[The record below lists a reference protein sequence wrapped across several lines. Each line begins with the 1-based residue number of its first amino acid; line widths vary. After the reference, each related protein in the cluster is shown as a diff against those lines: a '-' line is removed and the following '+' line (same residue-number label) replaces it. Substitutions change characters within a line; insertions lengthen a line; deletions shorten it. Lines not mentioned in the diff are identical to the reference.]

1 MTSATRDPN
10 PGFATGHTY
19 VVLSSSTLIDK
30 GKEYNL
36 LAPWLGTGLLT
47 STGPKWRFR
56 RKLLTPTF
64 HFTILEDFIPVFHEQ
79 SRVLVSKLERLDR
92 EPWVDVVPLMT
103 SCTLDIICQT
113 AMGVCINAQGDDN
126 DDYVKAVHEIGN
138 AFMYRVL
145 RPWLYPDIIF
155 NCTAYG
161 RRFRNHLQKLQG
173 FTRKVI
179 KDKKADMIASG
190 KLSPVTDKAPEGSPM
205 QRKRRKA
212 FLELLL
218 EHHLKDPT
226 FTEEDIREEVDTF
239 MFEGH
244 DTTAMALSWTLYLL
258 GTHPEIQK
266 VVHDEVDDIFQNDV
280 EREVTREDLSNL
292 KYLECVIKETLRLY
306 PSVPIIGRECKESF
320 QVEGHTVHRGSIC
333 IILPRELH
341 QDPDSFPEPEKFDPE
356 RFFAENSAG
365 RHPYAY
371 IPFSAGPRNC
381 IGQKFAVMEEKTVL
395 ANILRRFRVVSLDP
409 RDRVVVQPNLTT
421 KNVAPLRLRFE
432 KR

>member
-1 MTSATRDPN
+1 MFQTDEAFWSAERLCSLLFRVNHVLLQGLGGICRIFRDEKLFRIYLLFKPAVFFYK
-10 PGFATGHTY
+10 PESVE

-30 GKEYNL
+30 GREYNL

-79 SRVLVSKLERLDR
+79 SSVLVSKLKRLDS
-92 EPWVDVVPLMT
+92 EAWVDVVPLMT

-155 NCTAYG
+155 KCTAFG
-161 RRFRNHLQKLQG
+161 QRFRTNLQKVQG

-179 KDKKADMIASG
+179 KDKKAAMIESG
-190 KLSPVTDKAPEGSPM
+190 KLSPIATNAPEGSPM
-205 QRKRRKA
+205 LRKKRKA

-218 EHHLKDPT
+218 EHHLKDPS

-266 VVHDEVDDIFQNDV
+266 VVHDELDDIFQNDV
-280 EREVTREDLSNL
+280 ERDVTRDDLSHM

-306 PSVPIIGRECKESF
+306 PSVPIIGRECNESF
-320 QVEGHTVHRGSIC
+320 QV
-333 IILPRELH
+333 
-341 QDPDSFPEPEKFDPE
+341 
-356 RFFAENSAG
+356 
-365 RHPYAY
+365 
-371 IPFSAGPRNC
+371 
-381 IGQKFAVMEEKTVL
+381 GQKFAIMEEKTVL
-395 ANILRRFRVVSLDP
+395 ANILRRFRVISLDT
-409 RDRVVVQPNLTT
+409 RDKVLVQPNLTT
-421 KNVAPLRLRFE
+421 KNVMPLRLRFE